1 MVWLKHCLWQSTLNA
16 NYKEGTMINCG
27 EKVLEYEVAGKNLPK
42 PHTQFKTANDYKK
55 IIKEVAKTA
64 ACSSGWVL
72 CHRDM
77 PVAVEIINYRNIP
90 KMLPKWY
97 QKAALND
104 QIVPLTKAS
113 CLYDLAGDILD
124 AMTGVVYEDDA
135 QVFKL
140 SCEAKYSDVP
150 RAVVKVIGYYT
161 NIGDIK
167 EAAMKNN
174 VRLAADVRAAAKR
187 VAKAKGGK

>member
-1 MVWLKHCLWQSTLNA
+1 
-16 NYKEGTMINCG
+16 MINCG
-27 EKVLEYEVAGKNLPK
+27 EKVLEFEVVGKNLPK
-42 PHTQFKTANDYKK
+42 PHAQLKKADEYKK
-55 IIKEVAKTA
+55 IIKEVAQA
-64 ACSSGWVL
+64 AVGLRGWGV

-90 KMLPKWY
+90 KMLPKWH
-97 QKAALND
+97 QNAALND
-104 QIVPLTKAS
+104 HIVPLTKAS
-113 CLYDLAGDILD
+113 CLNELAGEILD
-124 AMTGVVYEDDA
+124 AMTSVVYEDDA

-150 RAVVKVIGYYT
+150 RVIVRVIGYYT

-167 EAAMKNN
+167 EAAMKDN